1 MNITEA
7 TKEEF
12 LLFFAKDVSGISCR
26 PYFEEW
32 LNDTRLEK
40 LTKASDR
47 ALKARFDAME
57 NYLKCIEKSVGEKN
71 PKKAR
76 ALMLEADKYDALR
89 GKYEKE
95 YEKLT
100 KELENFCL
108 KSRNPD

>member
-26 PYFEEW
+26 PYFEKW
-32 LNDTRLEK
+32 LNDTRFEK

-47 ALKARFDAME
+47 VLKERFDAME

-76 ALMLEADKYDALR
+76 TLMLEADKYDALR

-100 KELENFCL
+100 KELEKFYR
-108 KSRNPD
+108 KSGD